1 MRVEPRLVRRGR
13 CRGLAVLLAAGV
25 VLAAGCGGGAAET
38 TPETTEAAAPTPEAA
53 PASQEGVSGTISL
66 YTSVTQD
73 TVDAVLAAL
82 AETHPDIEVEL
93 FRAPTGELNAR
104 LAAEERTGGIRA
116 DVIWHTDPL
125 SMYAHDERDLLL
137 AWEPEGAEEVPADFQ
152 DERFWGARLL
162 NLVIV
167 QQPGLGVAG
176 WADLVDETYRDRV
189 ALPDPGFA
197 GSAFAALGYFGL
209 DPEFGLGYYREL
221 QANGAVQVQSIDE
234 VITGVAEGRFA
245 AGIALSKSVQD
256 AIDDGA
262 PVELVWPQP
271 GTITLYSPIAVFAS
285 TAEEAPAQAFVE
297 FVLSEP
303 GQEAIAATGWQ
314 PVLEGVEG
322 PAPPSGLDYVAQLSP
337 DWEEAFGRQEELL
350 TEYRTIFGG

>member
-1 MRVEPRLVRRGR
+1 VEPKRSRW
-13 CRGLAVLLAAGV
+13 RGLIALLAAGL
-25 VLAAGCGGGAAET
+25 VLAAGCGGGTAET
-38 TPETTEAAAPTPEAA
+38 ASEETTAVAGRPSAAPTSEEEAEAA
-53 PASQEGVSGTISL
+53 PSGTISL

-82 AETHPDIEVEL
+82 AETYPHIEVEL

-104 LAAEERTGGIRA
+104 LASEERTGGIRA

-137 AWEPEGAEEVPADFQ
+137 AWEPEGAEEVPAAFR

-176 WADLVDETYRDRV
+176 WADLTDEAHRDRV

-221 QANGAVQVQSIDE
+221 QANGAAQVQSIDE

-285 TAEEAPAQAFVE
+285 TTEEAAAQAFVE

-303 GQEAIAATGWQ
+303 GQEAIAGTGWQ